1 MNRKLVLAEWRRCR
15 SSIGAAELLARN
27 GFAVDSVSR
36 AYYAILYAA
45 KAALHAHGIAVDS
58 HSGVKRMFGLHLIRS
73 GDLEAEWSAYLV
85 EGLDDRL
92 AADYDP
98 EITLTRKDAI
108 AECRRSRKFIERV
121 HAFLLTKG
129 FTRRDLPQTKRR
141 SGEISSKRVAS
152 R

>member
-1 MNRKLVLAEWRRCR
+1 LNRKLVLAEWRRSR
-15 SSIGAAELLARN
+15 NSIGAAELLARN

-45 KAALHAHGIAVDS
+45 KAALHVRGITAES

-85 EGLDDRL
+85 ESLDDRL

-98 EITLTRKDAI
+98 ELMLTRNDAI
-108 AECRRSRKFIERV
+108 AECRRSRKFVERI

-129 FTRRDLPQTKRR
+129 FTRRDLPRAKRR
-141 SGEISSKRVAS
+141 SVEISSKLAAS